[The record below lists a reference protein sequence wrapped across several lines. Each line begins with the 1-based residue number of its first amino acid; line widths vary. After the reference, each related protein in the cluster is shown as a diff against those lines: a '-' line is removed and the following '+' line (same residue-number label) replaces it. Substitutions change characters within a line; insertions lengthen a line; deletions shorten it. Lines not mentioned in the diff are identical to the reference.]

1 MMRKDNPLLLR
12 LRPVVWVLAVVFGLV
27 GSTLQAQRSPR
38 FDYFYMEAAKSFRND
53 EMGAALELFS
63 HCMEIDSTAAEALF
77 SMSVFYLYA
86 LDEDS
91 VGVKMLEEACRR
103 DSANTTYLSALAK
116 YYIQKR
122 DTEKVE
128 VVPQEQDRWART
140 VGDCVSD
147 QWPERVGTGHSGP
160 HGAY

>member
-1 MMRKDNPLLLR
+1 M
-12 LRPVVWVLAVVFGLV
+12 WVLAVVFGLV

-91 VGVKMLEEACRR
+91 VGRLAAEILPTPPISVRWPSIMSRIVIPRR
-103 DSANTTYLSALAK
+103 W
-116 YYIQKR
+116 R
-122 DTEKVE
+122 
-128 VVPQEQDRWART
+128 
-140 VGDCVSD
+140 
-147 QWPERVGTGHSGP
+147 
-160 HGAY
+160 

>member
-91 VGVKMLEEACRR
+91 VGVKMLE
-103 DSANTTYLSALAK
+103 
-116 YYIQKR
+116 
-122 DTEKVE
+122 
-128 VVPQEQDRWART
+128 
-140 VGDCVSD
+140 
-147 QWPERVGTGHSGP
+147 
-160 HGAY
+160 

>member
-116 YYIQKR
+116 YYVQNR
-122 DTEKVE
+122 DTEKVA
-128 VVPQEQDRWART
+128 VVLERLARLRKNNT
-140 VGDCVSD
+140 RSEEHTSEL
-147 QWPERVGTGHSGP
+147 QSQR
-160 HGAY
+160 